1 MFIAALFTIAETWK
15 QPKCPSADEWIKKMW
30 YTYRMEYYSDI
41 KKNDMMPFAATWL
54 DLEIIVLIEG
64 RHREKD
70 KYHIT
75 LLIHGTKNTT
85 QVNLSIKQKQIQDT
99 ENRLMVAKIGR
110 GGREGWIGG
119 LGLADADA
127 NYYV

>member
-1 MFIAALFTIAETWK
+1 MFIAALLTIAETWK

>member
-1 MFIAALFTIAETWK
+1 MFIAALLTIAETWK

-64 RHREKD
+64 CHREKD